1 MPTTTNLSITYPA
14 SSDFV
19 TNGATAMGT
28 IATGIDA
35 FFGAFTTYTP
45 TLGNVSG
52 GATSGRFV
60 NIGKIGFFR
69 ATITAGTATA
79 GGSITISLPT
89 GWTIQTAFN
98 QLVDGANVNSCYA
111 VIATGTP
118 TVVSVFKDS
127 DATNWTAGNSVASV
141 RVQGWVELA

>member
-1 MPTTTNLSITYPA
+1 MPNTTNLNITYPS

-19 TNGATAMGT
+19 AAGATAMGT

-60 NIGKIGFFR
+60 KIGKIGFFR

-79 GGSITISLPT
+79 TAAITISLPT
-89 GWTIQTAFN
+89 GWSAQTAMN
-98 QLVDGANVNSCYA
+98 QIVDGANINSTYA
-111 VIATGTP
+111 VVLTGSP
-118 TVVSVFKDS
+118 TVVTVYKDA
-127 DATNWTAGNSVASV
+127 DATLFTATNSVASV
-141 RVQGWVELA
+141 RIQGWVELA